1 MGDPD
6 RRQQSMLEPQ
16 EFHEDEYP
24 PDKLADELPNRPIS
38 SLRSIQHLYGRL
50 YTLATA
56 GGGEY
61 AAYLTPDQANDL
73 IGAEESLIVV
83 RVDLS
88 GQQPSLDADQP
99 VQVTQYTDDLVQNVA
114 HCKFSAARGIDHSVT
129 HRSGRNSDPQKLARY
144 ACERLTRWATDDVVQ
159 GVADDHSDGDVI
171 HGLATVGDDESNLNR
186 IREAVKTELG
196 GSTTALLTVQVRR
209 EVGADYEWPG
219 EVPVFNEAMRARK
232 LSKLVTKGQATNS
245 AGEATDLISG
255 ERTRTVGTAED
266 PLNYFLGKQMEKF
279 PGLDP
284 DEAWRSHPISED
296 GAVTLMNAEE
306 FVDACSYRTF
316 NADVYY
322 LPYFLGRPTPEET
335 YKLYSA
341 LFQVT
346 GADDMNPIQEFY
358 DRFGKDDNDF
368 DGRLRF
374 YIAAVMKHQ
383 MSRFDVYGETLNGRL
398 HYPTEVGKRHE
409 GVTGSW
415 VFDDEHESNTERTP
429 PMPSYE
435 ESPLT
440 DPFAHEQNIHE
451 IVASGSYL
459 YRTFPFTDEDTD
471 ATIDDERIDVHVSI
485 LAGDSVPRSQL
496 VSAYVERLLDW
507 DGEGVP
513 ELLIASQFAQ
523 LCALE
528 NADLVIAEGDTESTL
543 INGPDYDTMQ
553 PDTARTDGGT
563 AALGRT
569 EKLESFLD
577 QTDGLDDPERRGAFL
592 IGALVGQV
600 GTYQQAYHDR
610 STTVIDQYPIKSMTK
625 TRVKR
630 ITQEVIDKDVVYS
643 RESAKKGSNIN
654 STMYS
659 EITDGIV
666 ETMAEKDPEKWEI
679 STDDLR
685 FYYALGVTYGMNDRA
700 TNEQDENDADD
711 TSETNE

>member
-1 MGDPD
+1 MLDPD
-6 RRQQSMLEPQ
+6 
-16 EFHEDEYP
+16 EFYEEYP
-24 PDKLADELPNRPIS
+24 PEDLADDLLERPIS
-38 SLRSIQHLYGRL
+38 SLRSVQHLYGRL

-73 IGAEESLIVV
+73 IGTEESLIVV

-88 GQQPSLDADQP
+88 GEHPSLDADNP
-99 VQVTQYTDDLVQNVA
+99 VLVTQYTNDRVQQVA
-114 HCKFSAARGIDHSVT
+114 HCKYNAARGIDHSVT
-129 HRSGRNSDPQKLARY
+129 HRSGRNSDPEKLARY
-144 ACERLTRWATDDVVQ
+144 ACERLTKWATDEEVQ
-159 GVADDHSDGDVI
+159 AVAEEHPDGDI
-171 HGLATVGDDESNLNR
+171 IRALATVGDDTSSLDR
-186 IREAVKTELG
+186 IRSAVQAELG
-196 GSTTALLTVQVRR
+196 SSTTALLTVQVRR
-209 EVGADYEWPG
+209 EAGADYEWPG

-232 LSKLVTKGQATNS
+232 LSKLVSKGQATNS
-245 AGEATDLISG
+245 AGQATDLISG

-306 FVDACSYRTF
+306 FIDACSYRTF

-322 LPYFLGRPTPEET
+322 LPYFLGQPTPEET
-335 YKLYSA
+335 YLLYSA
-341 LFQVT
+341 LYQVT
-346 GADDMNPIQEFY
+346 QTDDLAPVQEFY
-358 DRFGKDDNDF
+358 DRFEDHENEFG
-368 DGRLRF
+368 GRLRF
-374 YIAAVMKHQ
+374 YVAAVMKHQ

-398 HYPTEVGKRHE
+398 HYPTEVGERHE
-409 GVTGSW
+409 QVTGSW
-415 VFDDEHESNTERTP
+415 VFNEDHESNGDRTP

-440 DPFAHEQNIHE
+440 DVAHPQRIREM
-451 IVASGSYL
+451 VASGSYL

-471 ATIDDERIDVHVSI
+471 ATVDDERIDVHVSI
-485 LAGDSVPRSQL
+485 LAGDPVPRSQL
-496 VSAYVERLLDW
+496 ISAYVERLLDW
-507 DGEGVP
+507 DSEGVP
-513 ELLIASQFAQ
+513 ELLIAAQFAQ

-528 NADLVIAEGDTESTL
+528 NANLVTVADDTESAL
-543 INGPDYDTMQ
+543 LDGPDYDTMH

-563 AALGRT
+563 ATLGRT
-569 EKLESFLD
+569 EKLESFLN
-577 QTDGLDDPERRGAFL
+577 QTDALTDPERRGAFL

-600 GTYQQAYHDR
+600 GTYQQGYHDR

-654 STMYS
+654 STMYQ

-666 ETMAEKDPEKWEI
+666 ETMAKKDPGTWEI

-685 FYYALGVTYGMNDRA
+685 FYYALGVTYGMNDRS
-700 TNEQDENDADD
+700 TNEQDTEHSDADAVD

>member
-1 MGDPD
+1 
-6 RRQQSMLEPQ
+6 MLDSD
-16 EFHEDEYP
+16 EFF
-24 PDKLADELPNRPIS
+24 DKYEGKLEEELPKQPIS
-38 SLRSIQHLYGRL
+38 SARSIQHLYGRL
-50 YTLATA
+50 YTLATT

-61 AAYLTPDQANDL
+61 AAYLTPDQAKDL

-88 GQQPSLDADQP
+88 TEQPSLDANQP

-114 HCKFSAARGIDHSVT
+114 HCKYSAANGIDHSVT
-129 HRSGRNSDPQKLARY
+129 HQSGRNSDPQKLARY
-144 ACERLTRWATDDVVQ
+144 ACERLTRWAVDDVIQ
-159 GVADDHSDGDVI
+159 SVADDHPDGDVI
-171 HGLATVGDDESNLNR
+171 RGMAMVGDDESNLDR
-186 IREAVKTELG
+186 IRKAVETELG

-209 EVGADYEWPG
+209 EMGADYEWPG
-219 EVPVFNEAMRARK
+219 EVPVFNEGMRARK
-232 LSKLVTKGQATNS
+232 LSKLVSKGNATNS
-245 AGEATDLISG
+245 SGEATDLISG
-255 ERTRTVGTAED
+255 ERTRTVGTPED
-266 PLNYFLGKQMEKF
+266 PLNYFLAKQMEKF

-284 DEAWRSHPISED
+284 DEAWRTHPISED

-306 FVDACSYRTF
+306 FLDACSFRTF

-335 YKLYSA
+335 YRLYSA

-346 GADDMNPIQEFY
+346 QAEDMNPIQEFY
-358 DRFGKDDNDF
+358 DRFGKDDNEF

-374 YIAAVMKHQ
+374 YVAAVMKHQ
-383 MSRFDVYGETLNGRL
+383 MLRYDVYGETLNGRL
-398 HYPTEVGKRHE
+398 HYPTEVAKKHE
-409 GVTGSW
+409 RIAGSW
-415 VFDDEHESNTERTP
+415 VFDEDHESNGNLTP

-440 DPFAHEQNIHE
+440 DPVAHEQRIHE
-451 IVASGSYL
+451 MVASGSYL
-459 YRTFPFTDEDTD
+459 YHTFPFTDEDTD
-471 ATIDDERIDVHVSI
+471 ATVDDNRIDVHVSI
-485 LAGDSVPRSQL
+485 LAGDPVPRNQL
-496 VSAYVERLLDW
+496 VGAYVERLFDW

-528 NADLVIAEGDTESTL
+528 NAGLVTTSDGRESTV
-543 INGPDYDTMQ
+543 IDGPSYDTMQ

-563 AALGRT
+563 TALGRT

-577 QTDGLDDPERRGAFL
+577 QTDSLDDPERRGAFL

-600 GTYQQAYHDR
+600 GTYQQAYHGR

-625 TRVKR
+625 TKIKR
-630 ITQEVIDKDVVYS
+630 ITQEVIGKDVVYS
-643 RESAKKGSNIN
+643 RESAKRGSNIN

-666 ETMAEKDPEKWEI
+666 ETMAMRDPEKWEI

-700 TNEQDENDADD
+700 TNRQDAEHSDADTAD
-711 TSETNE
+711 APETNE

>member
-1 MGDPD
+1 MLDP
-6 RRQQSMLEPQ
+6 E
-16 EFHEDEYP
+16 EFYEEYLP
-24 PDKLADELPNRPIS
+24 EKLADELPERPIS
-38 SLRSIQHLYGRL
+38 SLRAIQHLYGRL

-88 GQQPSLDADQP
+88 GEHPSLDAKDP
-99 VQVTQYTDDLVQNVA
+99 VWVTQYTDDRVQQVA
-114 HCKFSAARGIDHSVT
+114 HCKYNAARGIDHSIT
-129 HRSGRNSDPQKLARY
+129 HRSGRNSDPEKLARY
-144 ACERLTRWATDDVVQ
+144 ACERLTKWATDEEVQ
-159 GVADDHSDGDVI
+159 TVAEEHPDGDVI
-171 HGLATVGDDESNLNR
+171 RALATVGDDESNLDR
-186 IREAVKTELG
+186 IRSAVQVELG

-209 EVGADYEWPG
+209 EAGADYEWPG

-232 LSKLVTKGQATNS
+232 LSKLVSKGQATNS
-245 AGEATDLISG
+245 AGQATDLISG

-335 YKLYSA
+335 YNLYSA
-341 LFQVT
+341 LHGVV
-346 GADDMNPIQEFY
+346 QESDLTPVQQFY
-358 DRFGKDDNDF
+358 DQFGEHEDDF
-368 DGRLRF
+368 EGRLRF
-374 YIAAVMKHQ
+374 YVAAVMKHQ

-398 HYPTEVGKRHE
+398 HYPTEVGKQHE
-409 GVTGSW
+409 RVSGSW
-415 VFDDEHESNTERTP
+415 VFDKAHESNEDRTP
-429 PMPSYE
+429 PIPSYE

-440 DPFAHEQNIHE
+440 SGDNPREM
-451 IVASGSYL
+451 VASGSYL
-459 YRTFPFTDEDTD
+459 YKTFPFTDEDTD
-471 ATIDDERIDVHVSI
+471 ATVDDERIDVHVSI
-485 LAGDSVPRSQL
+485 LAGDPVPRSQL
-496 VSAYVERLLDW
+496 VGAYVERLLDW

-513 ELLIASQFAQ
+513 ELLIAAQFAQ

-528 NADLVIAEGDTESTL
+528 NADLVTVNDDTESTL
-543 INGPDYDTMQ
+543 IDGPNYDTMQ

-563 AALGRT
+563 ATFGRT
-569 EKLESFLD
+569 EKLESFID

-654 STMYS
+654 STMYR

-666 ETMAEKDPEKWEI
+666 ETMAKKDPETWEI

-685 FYYALGVTYGMNDRA
+685 FYYALGVTYGMNDRSR
-700 TNEQDENDADD
+700 NEQDTEHNDAATDD

>member
-1 MGDPD
+1 MLDPD
-6 RRQQSMLEPQ
+6 
-16 EFHEDEYP
+16 EFYDEYEGQ
-24 PDKLADELPNRPIS
+24 LADELPERPIS

-83 RVDLS
+83 QVDLS
-88 GQQPSLDADQP
+88 GERPELADPSVDI
-99 VQVTQYTDDLVQNVA
+99 TQYTKNHVDKIH
-114 HCKFSAARGIDHSVT
+114 HCYYFNRGSGIDHSIT
-129 HRSGRNSDPQKLARY
+129 HRSGRNKEPERLGKY
-144 ACERLTRWATDDVVQ
+144 AADRLTRWPT
-159 GVADDHSDGDVI
+159 
-171 HGLATVGDDESNLNR
+171 E
-186 IREAVKTELG
+186 EAVSEVAQRHNDGWIIDSLAELG
-196 GSTTALLTVQVRR
+196 EREGALNSLRKSIEDELGEKRTALITVQIK
-209 EVGADYEWPG
+209 ESESSGYKWPC
-219 EVPVFNEAMRARK
+219 EIPVLDEAMRAQK
-232 LSKLVTKGQATNS
+232 LHKLVSKGEATNS
-245 AGEATDLISG
+245 VGEATDLITG
-255 ERTRTVGTAED
+255 ERTRTVGTAQD

-284 DEAWRSHPISED
+284 DEAWRSHPISEE

-306 FVDACSYRTF
+306 FIDACSYRTF

-335 YKLYSA
+335 YKLYAA
-341 LFQVT
+341 LYLVT
-346 GADDMNPIQEFY
+346 GADDMNPVQEFY
-358 DRFGKDDNDF
+358 DRFGRDDNDF

-374 YIAAVMKHQ
+374 YVAAINEPHP
-383 MSRFDVYGETLNGRL
+383 SRCNVYGETLNGRL

-415 VFDDEHESNTERTP
+415 VFDDEHESNAERTP

-440 DPFAHEQNIHE
+440 DPFAHEQQIHE
-451 IVASGSYL
+451 MIASGSYL

-471 ATIDDERIDVHVSI
+471 ATVDDERIDVHVSI
-485 LAGDSVPRSQL
+485 LAGDQVPRSQL

-528 NADLVIAEGDTESTL
+528 NAGLVTADDDAGSAV
-543 INGPDYDTMQ
+543 INGPNYDTMQ

-569 EKLESFLD
+569 EKLESFID
-577 QTDGLDDPERRGAFL
+577 QTDGLNDPERRGAFL

-630 ITQEVIDKDVVYS
+630 ITQEVLGKDVVYS

-654 STMYS
+654 STMYR

-666 ETMAEKDPEKWEI
+666 ETMAKRDPETWEI

-685 FYYALGVTYGMNDRA
+685 FYYALGVTYGMNDRS
-700 TNEQDENDADD
+700 TNEQDENDTDD

>member
-1 MGDPD
+1 
-6 RRQQSMLEPQ
+6 MLDSD
-16 EFHEDEYP
+16 EFY
-24 PDKLADELPNRPIS
+24 DKYVPERLADELPERPIS
-38 SLRSIQHLYGRL
+38 SLRDIQHLYGRL

-73 IGAEESLIVV
+73 IGTEESLIVV

-88 GQQPSLDADQP
+88 GNQPELADP
-99 VQVTQYTDDLVQNVA
+99 PIKIVQYTEDHVEKIC
-114 HCKFSAARGIDHSVT
+114 HCYYFNRGSGIDHSIT
-129 HRSGRNSDPQKLARY
+129 HRSGRNKEPERLGKY
-144 ACERLTRWATDDVVQ
+144 AADRLTRWPTEDAVTEVAQQHNDGWIIDSLAQLGDREDD
-159 GVADDHSDGDVI
+159 
-171 HGLATVGDDESNLNR
+171 LNTLR
-186 IREAVKTELG
+186 NSIEDELG
-196 GSTTALLTVQVRR
+196 GKRTSLITVKIKESENSDYKWPDEI
-209 EVGADYEWPG
+209 EVLND
-219 EVPVFNEAMRARK
+219 AMRAQK
-232 LSKLVTKGQATNS
+232 LHKLVSKGEATNS
-245 AGEATDLISG
+245 VGEATDLITG
-255 ERTRTVGTAED
+255 EICRTVGTAQD

-322 LPYFLGRPTPEET
+322 LPYFLGRPTPEEA
-335 YKLYSA
+335 YLLYSA
-341 LFQVT
+341 LHDVVQE
-346 GADDMNPIQEFY
+346 DDLTPVQQFY
-358 DRFGKDDNDF
+358 DKFGEHDDDF
-368 DGRLRF
+368 EGRLRF
-374 YIAAVMKHQ
+374 YVAAVMKHQ

-409 GVTGSW
+409 QVTGSW
-415 VFDDEHESNTERTP
+415 VFDEDHRVNRDRTP

-435 ESPLT
+435 ESALT
-440 DPFAHEQNIHE
+440 DPFAHQQKIHE
-451 IVASGSYL
+451 MVASGSYL

-471 ATIDDERIDVHVSI
+471 ATVDDERIDVHVSI
-485 LAGDSVPRSQL
+485 LAGDPVPRSQL

-507 DGEGVP
+507 DGEGIP

-528 NADLVIAEGDTESTL
+528 NADLVTSDDDTESTL
-543 INGPDYDTMQ
+543 IDGPSYDTMQ

-563 AALGRT
+563 VALGRT
-569 EKLESFLD
+569 EKLESFID
-577 QTDGLDDPERRGAFL
+577 QTDSLDDPERRGAFL

-654 STMYS
+654 STMYR

-666 ETMAEKDPEKWEI
+666 ETMATKDPEEWEI

-685 FYYALGVTYGMNDRA
+685 FYYALGVTYGMNDRS
-700 TNEQDENDADD
+700 TNDQNAEHSDADADADD
-711 TSETNE
+711 TSQNNE

>member
-1 MGDPD
+1 MLDPD
-6 RRQQSMLEPQ
+6 EFSEKYLPEKLE
-16 EFHEDEYP
+16 
-24 PDKLADELPNRPIS
+24 DELPEQPIS
-38 SLRSIQHLYGRL
+38 SLRDIQHLYGRL

-73 IGAEESLIVV
+73 IGDEESLIVV

-88 GQQPSLDADQP
+88 GDQP
-99 VQVTQYTDDLVQNVA
+99 ALDVDEPVKITQYNDLVQEVA
-114 HCKFSAARGIDHSVT
+114 HCKYNAARGIDHSVT
-129 HRSGRNSDPQKLARY
+129 HRSGRNSDPEKLARY
-144 ACERLTRWATDDVVQ
+144 ACERLTKWATDDVVQ
-159 GVADDHSDGDVI
+159 GIAKEHPDGDVI
-171 HGLATVGDDESNLNR
+171 RGLATVGEDDASLDR
-186 IREAVKTELG
+186 IREAVQAELG

-209 EVGADYEWPG
+209 EMGADYEWPG
-219 EVPVFNEAMRARK
+219 DVPVFNEAMRARK
-232 LSKLVTKGQATNS
+232 LSKLVSKGQATNS
-245 AGEATDLISG
+245 AGQATDLISG
-255 ERTRTVGTAED
+255 ERVRTVGTAED

-284 DEAWRSHPISED
+284 DGAWRSHPISED

-322 LPYFLGRPTPEET
+322 LPYFLGQPTPEET
-335 YKLYSA
+335 YLLYSA
-341 LFQVT
+341 LYQVT
-346 GADDMNPIQEFY
+346 QTDDMNPVQEFY
-358 DRFGKDDNDF
+358 DRFGEQKDDF
-368 DGRLRF
+368 EGRLRF
-374 YIAAVMKHQ
+374 YVAAVMKHQ
-383 MSRFDVYGETLNGRL
+383 MSRYDVYGETLNGRL

-409 GVTGSW
+409 QVTRSW
-415 VFDDEHESNTERTP
+415 VFDEDHESNGERTP

-440 DPFAHEQNIHE
+440 DPFEHEQRIHE
-451 IVASGSYL
+451 MVASGAYF
-459 YRTFPFTDEDTD
+459 YRTFPFIDEDTD
-471 ATIDDERIDVHVSI
+471 ATVDDERIDVHVSI

-496 VSAYVERLLDW
+496 VSAYVERLLDR
-507 DGEGVP
+507 DGEEVP

-523 LCALE
+523 LCALA
-528 NADLVIAEGDTESTL
+528 NAGLVTADKDAESTL
-543 INGPDYDTMQ
+543 IDGPDYDTMQ

-563 AALGRT
+563 ATLGRT
-569 EKLESFLD
+569 EKLESFID
-577 QTDGLDDPERRGAFL
+577 QTDSLNDPERRGAFL
-592 IGALVGQV
+592 LGALVGQV

-625 TRVKR
+625 TRIKR

-654 STMYS
+654 STMYR
-659 EITDGIV
+659 EVTDEIV
-666 ETMAEKDPEKWEI
+666 ETMAERDPEKWEI

-685 FYYALGVTYGMNDRA
+685 FYYALGVTYGMNDRS
-700 TNEQDENDADD
+700 TNEQDAEHSDADTDD

>member
-1 MGDPD
+1 MLNPD
-6 RRQQSMLEPQ
+6 
-16 EFHEDEYP
+16 EFYVEHP
-24 PDKLADELPNRPIS
+24 PEELADKLPERPIS
-38 SLRSIQHLYGRL
+38 SLRSIQHFYGRL

-73 IGAEESLIVV
+73 IGTEESLIVI

-88 GQQPSLDADQP
+88 GERPELADPP
-99 VQVTQYTDDLVQNVA
+99 VEITQYTKDHVDKIC
-114 HCKFSAARGIDHSVT
+114 HCYYFNRGSGIDHSIT
-129 HRSGRNSDPQKLARY
+129 HRSGRDKEPERLGKY
-144 ACERLTRWATDDVVQ
+144 AADRLTRWPTEDAVTE
-159 GVADDHSDGDVI
+159 VARQHSDGWI
-171 HGLATVGDDESNLNR
+171 IESLA
-186 IREAVKTELG
+186 ELG
-196 GSTTALLTVQVRR
+196 EQDSALNTLRENIENELGQNRTALITVRIKTT
-209 EVGADYEWPG
+209 EDSAYKWPG
-219 EVPVFNEAMRARK
+219 EIPVLNEAMRAQK
-232 LSKLVTKGQATNS
+232 LHKLVSKGEATNS
-245 AGEATDLISG
+245 IGEATDLITG
-255 ERTRTVGTAED
+255 ERTRTVGTAQD

-322 LPYFLGRPTPEET
+322 LPYFLGRPTSEET

-341 LFQVT
+341 LYQVAE
-346 GADDMNPIQEFY
+346 ADDMNPVQEFY
-358 DRFGKDDNDF
+358 DRFGRGNNDF
-368 DGRLRF
+368 NGRLRF
-374 YIAAVMKHQ
+374 YVAAINEPHP
-383 MSRFDVYGETLNGRL
+383 SRCNVYGETLNGRL
-398 HYPTEVGKRHE
+398 HYPTEVGKQHE
-409 GVTGSW
+409 RVTGSW
-415 VFDDEHESNTERTP
+415 VFNGDHESNGDRTP
-429 PMPSYE
+429 PMPSYNE
-435 ESPLT
+435 APLT
-440 DPFAHEQNIHE
+440 DPSSPGYSLREM
-451 IVASGSYL
+451 VASGSYL

-471 ATIDDERIDVHVSI
+471 ATIDDERIDIHVSI
-485 LAGDSVPRSQL
+485 LAGDPVPRGQL

-513 ELLIASQFAQ
+513 ELQIASQFAQ

-528 NADLVIAEGDTESTL
+528 NAGLVTADEGKESTL
-543 INGPDYDTMQ
+543 VNGPNYNAMQ
-553 PDTARTDGGT
+553 PDTARPDGGT

-569 EKLESFLD
+569 EKLESFLN

-666 ETMAEKDPEKWEI
+666 ETMARRDPEKWEI
-679 STDDLR
+679 GTDDLR

-700 TNEQDENDADD
+700 TNEQDAEHNDADTAD
-711 TSETNE
+711 ASETNE

>member
-1 MGDPD
+1 MLDPD
-6 RRQQSMLEPQ
+6 
-16 EFHEDEYP
+16 EFHEEYP
-24 PDKLADELPNRPIS
+24 PKKLEDELPERPIS

-73 IGAEESLIVV
+73 IGTEESLIVV

-88 GQQPSLDADQP
+88 GERPTLDADDP
-99 VQVTQYTDDLVQNVA
+99 VRVTQYTPDRVQSIA

-129 HRSGRNSDPQKLARY
+129 HRSGRNSDPEKLARY

-159 GVADDHSDGDVI
+159 GVADEHPDGDI
-171 HGLATVGDDESNLNR
+171 IRGLATVGEDEAVLDR
-186 IREAVKTELG
+186 IREAVQTELG

-209 EVGADYEWPG
+209 ESGADYEWPG
-219 EVPVFNEAMRARK
+219 DLSVFNEAMRARK
-232 LSKLVTKGQATNS
+232 LSKLVSKGQATNS
-245 AGEATDLISG
+245 SGEATDLISG

-335 YKLYSA
+335 YNLYAA
-341 LFQVT
+341 LHGVVQE
-346 GADDMNPIQEFY
+346 DDLTPVQQFY
-358 DRFGKDDNDF
+358 DRFGEHEDEF

-374 YIAAVMKHQ
+374 YVAAVMKHQ
-383 MSRFDVYGETLNGRL
+383 MSRFDVYGETLNGQL

-415 VFDDEHESNTERTP
+415 VFDDDHERNGDRTP
-429 PMPSYE
+429 PMPSYDE
-435 ESPLT
+435 APLT
-440 DPFAHEQNIHE
+440 DPFEHPQKVHEM
-451 IVASGSYL
+451 VASGSYL

-485 LAGDSVPRSQL
+485 LAGDPVPRSQL

-507 DGEGVP
+507 DGERVP

-528 NADLVIAEGDTESTL
+528 NADLVRADDDRESTL
-543 INGPDYDTMQ
+543 IDGPGYDTMH
-553 PDTARTDGGT
+553 PETARTDGGS

-630 ITQEVIDKDVVYS
+630 ITQEVIDKDIVYS

-666 ETMAEKDPEKWEI
+666 ETMAERDPEKWDI

-685 FYYALGVTYGMNDRA
+685 FYYSLGVTYGMNDRS
-700 TNEQDENDADD
+700 TNEQDTEHSDADTAD
-711 TSETNE
+711 ASETNE

>member
-1 MGDPD
+1 MLDPD
-6 RRQQSMLEPQ
+6 K
-16 EFHEDEYP
+16 FHEEYP
-24 PDKLADELPNRPIS
+24 PEELADELPERPIS

-73 IGAEESLIVV
+73 IGTEESLIVV

-88 GQQPSLDADQP
+88 GDQPSLDADQP
-99 VQVTQYTDDLVQNVA
+99 VKVTQYTDVLVQQVA
-114 HCKFSAARGIDHSVT
+114 HCKYNAARGIDHSVT
-129 HRSGRNSDPQKLARY
+129 HRSGRNSDPEKLARY
-144 ACERLTRWATDDVVQ
+144 ACERLTKWATDNVVQ
-159 GVADDHSDGDVI
+159 DVANDHPNGDVI
-171 HGLATVGDDESNLNR
+171 RGLATVGEDDDSLDR
-186 IREAVKTELG
+186 IREAVQAELG

-209 EVGADYEWPG
+209 SAGADYEWPG
-219 EVPVFNEAMRARK
+219 DVSVFNEAMRARK
-232 LSKLVTKGQATNS
+232 LSKLVSKGQATDS
-245 AGEATDLISG
+245 AGQATDLISG

-335 YKLYSA
+335 YLLYSA
-341 LFQVT
+341 LHGVVQE
-346 GADDMNPIQEFY
+346 DDLTPVQQFY
-358 DRFGKDDNDF
+358 DRFGEHEADF
-368 DGRLRF
+368 EGRLRF
-374 YIAAVMKHQ
+374 YVAAVMKHQ
-383 MSRFDVYGETLNGRL
+383 MSRYDVYGETLNGRL

-409 GVTGSW
+409 QVTGSW
-415 VFDDEHESNTERTP
+415 VFDEDHKSNGHRTP

-435 ESPLT
+435 EWPLT
-440 DPFAHEQNIHE
+440 SGDNPREM
-451 IVASGSYL
+451 VASGSYL

-471 ATIDDERIDVHVSI
+471 ATVDDERIDVHVSI
-485 LAGDSVPRSQL
+485 LAGDPVPRSQL
-496 VSAYVERLLDW
+496 VSAYVERLLDR

-513 ELLIASQFAQ
+513 ELLVASQFAQ

-528 NADLVIAEGDTESTL
+528 NADLVTADDDTESTL
-543 INGPDYDTMQ
+543 IDGPGYNTMQ

-630 ITQEVIDKDVVYS
+630 ITQEVIDKDIVYS

-654 STMYS
+654 STMYR

-666 ETMAEKDPEKWEI
+666 ETMAKRDPEKWEI

-685 FYYALGVTYGMNDRA
+685 FYYALGVTYGMNDRS
-700 TNEQDENDADD
+700 TNEQDIEHSDADTAD

>member
-1 MGDPD
+1 MLDPNEFFKKYD
-6 RRQQSMLEPQ
+6 GKLE
-16 EFHEDEYP
+16 E
-24 PDKLADELPNRPIS
+24 ELPRQPIS
-38 SLRSIQHLYGRL
+38 SVRSIQHLYGRL
-50 YTLATA
+50 YTLATS

-61 AAYLTPDQANDL
+61 AADLTPDQANDL

-88 GQQPSLDADQP
+88 TQQPTLDSEQP
-99 VQVTQYTDDLVQNVA
+99 VQVTQYTDELVQQVA
-114 HCKFSAARGIDHSVT
+114 HCKYSAARGIDHSVT
-129 HRSGRNSDPQKLARY
+129 HRSGRDNDPQKLARY
-144 ACERLTRWATDDVVQ
+144 ACERLTKWAVDDVIQ
-159 GVADDHSDGDVI
+159 GVADDHPDGDVI
-171 HGLATVGDDESNLNR
+171 RGMAMVGDDESNLDR
-186 IREAVKTELG
+186 IREAVETELG

-209 EVGADYEWPG
+209 EMGADYEWPG
-219 EVPVFNEAMRARK
+219 EVPVFNEGMRARK
-232 LSKLVTKGQATNS
+232 LSKLVSKVNATNS
-245 AGEATDLISG
+245 SGEATDLISG
-255 ERTRTVGTAED
+255 ERTRTVGTPED
-266 PLNYFLGKQMEKF
+266 PLNYFLAKQMEKF

-284 DEAWRSHPISED
+284 NEAWRTHPISED

-306 FVDACSYRTF
+306 FLDACSFRTF

-335 YKLYSA
+335 YRLYSA

-346 GADDMNPIQEFY
+346 QAEDMNPIQEFY
-358 DRFGKDDNDF
+358 DRFGKDDNEF

-374 YIAAVMKHQ
+374 YVAAVMKHQ
-383 MSRFDVYGETLNGRL
+383 MLRYDVYGETLNGRL
-398 HYPTEVGKRHE
+398 HYPTEVAEKHE
-409 GVTGSW
+409 RIAASW
-415 VFDDEHESNTERTP
+415 VFDEDHESNGNLTP

-440 DPFAHEQNIHE
+440 DPVAHEQRIHE
-451 IVASGSYL
+451 MVASGSYL
-459 YRTFPFTDEDTD
+459 YHTFPFTDEDTD
-471 ATIDDERIDVHVSI
+471 ATVDDNRIDVHVSI
-485 LAGDSVPRSQL
+485 LAGDPVPRNQL
-496 VSAYVERLLDW
+496 VGAYVERLLDW

-528 NADLVIAEGDTESTL
+528 NAGLVTTSDGRESTV
-543 INGPDYDTMQ
+543 IDGPSYDTMQ

-563 AALGRT
+563 TALGRT

-577 QTDGLDDPERRGAFL
+577 QTDSLGDPERRGAFL

-600 GTYQQAYHDR
+600 GTYQQAYHGR
-610 STTVIDQYPIKSMTK
+610 STTVIDQYPIKSTTK
-625 TRVKR
+625 TKIKR
-630 ITQEVIDKDVVYS
+630 ITQEVIGKDVVYS
-643 RESAKKGSNIN
+643 RESPKRGSNIN

-666 ETMAEKDPEKWEI
+666 ETMAMSDPEKWEI

-700 TNEQDENDADD
+700 TNRQDAEHSDADTAD
-711 TSETNE
+711 APETNE

>member
-1 MGDPD
+1 MLDPD
-6 RRQQSMLEPQ
+6 
-16 EFHEDEYP
+16 EFHEEYP
-24 PDKLADELPNRPIS
+24 PDELADELPERPIS
-38 SLRSIQHLYGRL
+38 SLRGIQHLYGRL

-88 GQQPSLDADQP
+88 GEQPELANPPIEIS
-99 VQVTQYTDDLVQNVA
+99 QYTEDHVDKIC
-114 HCKFSAARGIDHSVT
+114 HCYYFNKGSGIDHSIT
-129 HRSGRNSDPQKLARY
+129 HRSGQDKEPERLGKYTADRFTRWPTEDAVAEVAQQYDGGWIINSLAQLGEQEDVLKTLRNSVED
-144 ACERLTRWATDDVVQ
+144 
-159 GVADDHSDGDVI
+159 
-171 HGLATVGDDESNLNR
+171 
-186 IREAVKTELG
+186 ELG
-196 GSTTALLTVQVRR
+196 GKRTCLITVKIKKSKNS
-209 EVGADYEWPG
+209 DYEWPG
-219 EVPVFNEAMRARK
+219 EITVLNDAMRAQK
-232 LSKLVTKGQATNS
+232 LDKLVSKNEATNS
-245 AGEATDLISG
+245 VGEATDLITG
-255 ERTRTVGTAED
+255 EVCRTVGTAQD
-266 PLNYFLGKQMEKF
+266 PLNYFLGMQMEKF

-296 GAVTLMNAEE
+296 AAVTLMNADE
-306 FVDACSYRTF
+306 FIDACSYQTF

-341 LFQVT
+341 LYQVT
-346 GADDMNPIQEFY
+346 QTEDISPIQEFY
-358 DRFGKDDNDF
+358 DRFGEHKDEIE
-368 DGRLRF
+368 GRLRF
-374 YIAAVMKHQ
+374 YVAAVMKQ
-383 MSRFDVYGETLNGRL
+383 QASRFDVYGETLNGQL
-398 HYPTEVGKRHE
+398 HYPTEVGKQHE
-409 GVTGSW
+409 QITGSW
-415 VFDDEHESNTERTP
+415 VFDEDHESNGNRTP

-440 DPFAHEQNIHE
+440 DPVDHQQRIREM
-451 IVASGSYL
+451 VASGSYL

-485 LAGDSVPRSQL
+485 LAGDPVPRSQL

-528 NADLVIAEGDTESTL
+528 NADLVRADDDTESTL
-543 INGPDYDTMQ
+543 IDGPGYDIMQ

-569 EKLESFLD
+569 KKLESFLD

-654 STMYS
+654 STMYQ

-666 ETMAEKDPEKWEI
+666 ETMAKRDPEKWEI

-685 FYYALGVTYGMNDRA
+685 FYYALGVTYGMNDRS
-700 TNEQDENDADD
+700 TNEQDAEHSDADAAD

>member
-1 MGDPD
+1 MLDPD
-6 RRQQSMLEPQ
+6 
-16 EFHEDEYP
+16 EFYDEYGGEL
-24 PDKLADELPNRPIS
+24 DNRLPNRPIS

-88 GQQPSLDADQP
+88 GGQPSLDADDP
-99 VQVTQYTDDLVQNVA
+99 VRVTQYTEDRVQQVA
-114 HCKFSAARGIDHSVT
+114 HCNYNAARGIDHSVT
-129 HRSGRNSDPQKLARY
+129 HRSGRNSDPEKLARY
-144 ACERLTRWATDDVVQ
+144 ACERLTRWATDDVVR
-159 GVADDHSDGDVI
+159 GVADDHPDGDVI
-171 HGLATVGDDESNLNR
+171 HGLAAVGDEESNLDR
-186 IREAVKTELG
+186 IRAAVRAELG

-209 EVGADYEWPG
+209 EAGADYQWPG
-219 EVPVFNEAMRARK
+219 EVSVFNEAMRARK
-232 LSKLVTKGQATNS
+232 LSKLVSKGQATNS

-316 NADVYY
+316 NADVYC
-322 LPYFLGRPTPEET
+322 LPYFLGRPTAEET
-335 YKLYSA
+335 HLLYSA
-341 LFQVT
+341 LYQVT
-346 GADDMNPIQEFY
+346 EAEDMGPVQEFY

-374 YIAAVMKHQ
+374 YVAAVMKHQ

-409 GVTGSW
+409 QVTGSW
-415 VFDDEHESNTERTP
+415 VFDDDHESNAERTP

-435 ESPLT
+435 EWPLT
-440 DPFAHEQNIHE
+440 DPSSPEYSLHERI
-451 IVASGSYL
+451 ASGDYL

-485 LAGDSVPRSQL
+485 LAGDPVPRSQL
-496 VSAYVERLLDW
+496 VSVYVERLLGR
-507 DGEGVP
+507 DGEDVP
-513 ELLIASQFAQ
+513 ELLIVSQFAQ

-528 NADLVIAEGDTESTL
+528 SAGLVTADDTPGSAVID
-543 INGPDYDTMQ
+543 GPNYDTMQ
-553 PDTARTDGGT
+553 PDTARPDGGT

-569 EKLESFLD
+569 EKLESFID
-577 QTDGLDDPERRGAFL
+577 QTDGLNNPERRGAFL

-630 ITQEVIDKDVVYS
+630 ITQEVLDKDVVYS
-643 RESAKKGSNIN
+643 RESAKKGLNIN
-654 STMYS
+654 STMYR

-666 ETMAEKDPEKWEI
+666 ETMAKRDPETWEV

-685 FYYALGVTYGMNDRA
+685 FYYALGVTYGMNDRS
-700 TNEQDENDADD
+700 TNKQDENDADD

>member
-1 MGDPD
+1 
-6 RRQQSMLEPQ
+6 MLEPKKFR
-16 EFHEDEYP
+16 EEYP
-24 PDKLADELPNRPIS
+24 PKELADELPERPIS

-73 IGAEESLIVV
+73 IGGEESLIVV

-88 GQQPSLDADQP
+88 GKRPELADPP
-99 VQVTQYTDDLVQNVA
+99 VEITQYTKDHVDKIC
-114 HCKFSAARGIDHSVT
+114 HCYYFNRGSGIDHSIT
-129 HRSGRNSDPQKLARY
+129 HRSGRNKEPERLGKY
-144 ACERLTRWATDDVVQ
+144 AADRLTRWPTEDAVTEVVQ
-159 GVADDHSDGDVI
+159 QHNEGWIIDS
-171 HGLATVGDDESNLNR
+171 LA
-186 IREAVKTELG
+186 ELG
-196 GSTTALLTVQVRR
+196 EREDALDTLRKSIEEELGEKRTALITVKIKQS
-209 EVGADYEWPG
+209 EDSEYKWPG
-219 EVPVFNEAMRARK
+219 EMPVLNEAMRAQK
-232 LSKLVTKGQATNS
+232 LHKLVSKGEATNS
-245 AGEATDLISG
+245 VGEATDLVTG
-255 ERTRTVGTAED
+255 ERTRTVGTAQD

-296 GAVTLMNAEE
+296 AAVTLMNAEG

-322 LPYFLGRPTPEET
+322 LPYFLGRPAPEET
-335 YKLYSA
+335 YLLYSA
-341 LFQVT
+341 LHQVT
-346 GADDMNPIQEFY
+346 QTDDLSPIQEFY
-358 DRFGKDDNDF
+358 DRFGEQEDDF
-368 DGRLRF
+368 EGRLRF
-374 YIAAVMKHQ
+374 YVAAVMKQ
-383 MSRFDVYGETLNGRL
+383 QASRYDVYGETLNGRL

-409 GVTGSW
+409 EVTGSW
-415 VFDDEHESNTERTP
+415 VFDEDNESNTERTP

-440 DPFAHEQNIHE
+440 DPVAHEQGIHE
-451 IVASGSYL
+451 MVASGSYL

-471 ATIDDERIDVHVSI
+471 ATVDDDRIDVHVSI
-485 LAGDSVPRSQL
+485 LAGDPVPRSQL
-496 VSAYVERLLDW
+496 VGAYVERLLDW

-528 NADLVIAEGDTESTL
+528 NAGLVTTSDGRESTV
-543 INGPDYDTMQ
+543 IDGPSYDTMQ

-577 QTDGLDDPERRGAFL
+577 QTDSLDDPERRGAFL

-625 TRVKR
+625 TKVKR
-630 ITQEVIDKDVVYS
+630 ITQEVIDKDVIYS
-643 RESAKKGSNIN
+643 RESDKKGSNIN

-666 ETMAEKDPEKWEI
+666 ETMAKRDPEKWEI

-685 FYYALGVTYGMNDRA
+685 FYYALGLTYGMNDRS
-700 TNEQDENDADD
+700 TNEQDTERSDADAAD